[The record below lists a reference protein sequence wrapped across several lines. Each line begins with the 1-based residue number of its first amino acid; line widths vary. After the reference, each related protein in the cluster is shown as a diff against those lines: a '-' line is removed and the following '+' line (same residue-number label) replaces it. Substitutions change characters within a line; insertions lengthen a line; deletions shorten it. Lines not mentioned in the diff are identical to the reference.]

1 MPVVWVLDCGEFS
14 LSPRVGRGLDLVIR
28 RCGGRLRVVLLT
40 RCDPPLPLNRYR
52 LDGLITDIRAA
63 DLAFSTA
70 EVAAL
75 MRREGLDLEPREV
88 SVLHARTGGWPAG
101 VRFAAMS
108 LAARADTRAGHWR
121 RSAVTWGTSRST

>member
-14 LSPRVGRGLDLVIR
+14 SPSVGRGLDLVIR
-28 RCGGRLRVVLLT
+28 RCGGRLGVVLLT
-40 RCDPPLPLNRYR
+40 RSDPPLPLNRYR

-63 DLAFSTA
+63 DLAFTTA

-75 MRREGLDLEPREV
+75 MRVEGLDLAPRDV
-88 SVLHARTGGWPAG
+88 SVLHADRGWPAG

-108 LAARADTRAGHWR
+108 LAARADTGRPSR
-121 RSAVTWGTSRST
+121 RSAVTRGTWRST

>member
-1 MPVVWVLDCGEFS
+1 M
-14 LSPRVGRGLDLVIR
+14 
-28 RCGGRLRVVLLT
+28 VLLT
-40 RCDPPLPLNRYR
+40 RSDPPLPLNRYR

-63 DLAFSTA
+63 DLAFTTA

-75 MRREGLDLEPREV
+75 MRVEGLDLAPRDV

-108 LAARADTRAGHWR
+108 LAARADTGRPSR
-121 RSAVTWGTSRST
+121 RSGVTRGTWRST